1 MIRSIGKGKNMNI
14 RIGTEEDKRDIINKY
29 PHTKQVLGEN
39 GYLVVAEENENIE
52 AFAWAFV
59 RKIPAPIDKSEMFV
73 NVIETF
79 EPKNQRKGIASS
91 LIKKLIELAREQS
104 LYQIRAYCDINNISS
119 HKLWEKNNFTISPVK
134 NQNGQILGSYV
145 TSLL

>member
-1 MIRSIGKGKNMNI
+1 MNI
-14 RIGTEEDKRDIINKY
+14 RVGTHADKEFILNKH
-29 PHTKQVLGEN
+29 PHTKQVLGEG
-39 GYLVVAEENENIE
+39 GYLLVAEENENIE
-52 AFAWAFV
+52 AFLWAFV

-79 EPKNQRKGIASS
+79 ESKYQRKGIASN
-91 LIKKLIELAREQS
+91 LIKKLIELAKAQS

-134 NQNGQILGSYV
+134 NQNGEILGSYV
-145 TSLL
+145 ALLL

>member
-1 MIRSIGKGKNMNI
+1 MNI
-14 RIGTEEDKRDIINKY
+14 RIGTKEDKCAIIGKY
-29 PHTKQVLGEN
+29 PHTRQVLGEN

-73 NVIETF
+73 NAIQTF
-79 EPKNQRKGIASS
+79 EPKNQSKGIASE
-91 LIKKLIELAREQS
+91 LIKKLIELAKAQS

>member
-1 MIRSIGKGKNMNI
+1 MNI
-14 RIGTEEDKRDIINKY
+14 RIGTEEDKRDIIGKY
-29 PHTKQVLGEN
+29 PHTKQVLGKD
-39 GYLVVAEENENIE
+39 GYLLVAEENENIE

-59 RKIPAPIDKSEMFV
+59 QKIPAQLDKSEMFV

-79 EPKNQRKGIASS
+79 EPKNQCKGIGSE
-91 LIKKLIELAREQS
+91 LLKKLIQLAKEQS

>member
-1 MIRSIGKGKNMNI
+1 MNI
-14 RIGTEEDKRDIINKY
+14 RIGTKEDKSAIIGKY
-29 PHTKQVLGEN
+29 PHTRQVLGEN

-73 NVIETF
+73 NAIQTF
-79 EPKNQRKGIASS
+79 EPKNQSKGIASE
-91 LIKKLIELAREQS
+91 LIKKLIELAKAQS

-134 NQNGQILGSYV
+134 NQNGEILGSYV

>member
-1 MIRSIGKGKNMNI
+1 MNI
-14 RIGTEEDKRDIINKY
+14 RIGTEEDKRVIIGKY
-29 PHTKQVLGEN
+29 PHTRQVLGED

-59 RKIPAPIDKSEMFV
+59 QKIPAPTDKSEMFV

-79 EPKNQRKGIASS
+79 SPKNQCKGIASN
-91 LIKKLIELAREQS
+91 LIKKLIELANAQS

-145 TSLL
+145 ALML

>member
-1 MIRSIGKGKNMNI
+1 MNI
-14 RIGTEEDKRDIINKY
+14 RIGTEEDKRTIIGKY
-29 PHTKQVLGEN
+29 PHTRQVLGE
-39 GYLVVAEENENIE
+39 GGCLVVAEENENIE

-59 RKIPAPIDKSEMFV
+59 QKIPAPTDKSEMFV

-79 EPKNQRKGIASS
+79 AQKNQCKGIASN
-91 LIKKLIELAREQS
+91 LIKKLIELAKAQS

>member
-1 MIRSIGKGKNMNI
+1 MNI
-14 RIGTEEDKRDIINKY
+14 RIGTEEDKRDIIGKY
-29 PHTKQVLGEN
+29 PHTKQVLGKD

-59 RKIPAPIDKSEMFV
+59 QKIPAPIDKSEMFV

-79 EPKNQRKGIASS
+79 EPKNQCKGIGSE
-91 LIKKLIELAREQS
+91 LLKKLIQLAKEQS

>member
-1 MIRSIGKGKNMNI
+1 MNI
-14 RIGTEEDKRDIINKY
+14 RIGTEEDKRDILGKY
-29 PHTKQVLGEN
+29 PHTKEVLGED

-59 RKIPAPIDKSEMFV
+59 QKIPAPIDKSEMFV

-79 EPKNQRKGIASS
+79 EPKNQCKGIASE
-91 LIKKLIELAREQS
+91 LLKKLIQLAKEKS
-104 LYQIRAYCDINNISS
+104 LYQIRAYCDINNVSS

-145 TSLL
+145 ARLL

>member
-1 MIRSIGKGKNMNI
+1 MNI

-29 PHTKQVLGEN
+29 PHTKQALGED
-39 GYLVVAEENENIE
+39 GYLVVAEENESIE

-79 EPKNQRKGIASS
+79 EPKNQCKGIGSE
-91 LIKKLIELAREQS
+91 LLKKLIQLAKEQS

-134 NQNGQILGSYV
+134 SLNGQILGSYV
-145 TSLL
+145 ALLL

>member
-1 MIRSIGKGKNMNI
+1 MYI
-14 RIGTEEDKRDIINKY
+14 RIGTEEDKIAIINKY

-79 EPKNQRKGIASS
+79 EPKNQCKGIGSE
-91 LIKKLIELAREQS
+91 LLKKLIQLAKEQS
-104 LYQIRAYCDINNISS
+104 LYQIRAYCDINNIPS

-145 TSLL
+145 ALLL

>member
-1 MIRSIGKGKNMNI
+1 MYI
-14 RIGTEEDKRDIINKY
+14 RIGTEEDKRDIIGKY
-29 PHTKQVLGEN
+29 PHTKQVLGKD

-59 RKIPAPIDKSEMFV
+59 QKIPAPIDKSEMFI
-73 NVIETF
+73 NVIETV
-79 EPKNQRKGIASS
+79 ESKYQRKGIASN
-91 LIKKLIELAREQS
+91 LIKKLIELAKAQS

-119 HKLWEKNNFTISPVK
+119 HKLWEKNNFMISPVK

-145 TSLL
+145 ALLL